1 LDHNRLHRLEP
12 GWRRTV
18 AESDCPD
25 FLVLPP
31 RSVKPRATG
40 ITHVLDK
47 GLSPTET
54 AGLVAQAGHLI
65 DIVKVGWGIGY
76 IDPTLPE
83 RVAAYRAAGVAV
95 CLGGTLT
102 EIVALQDRL
111 PEMRDWA
118 MRIGITHAEVSNGLR
133 QLTEQDKTRLIKEL
147 SMDFV
152 VLAETGAKDGSHP
165 AEPAGWAQEML
176 RDLDAGADWV
186 VAEGRESGTIGLY
199 AADQAIREDIVT
211 AILDR
216 VPSEKVIFEAPVK
229 RQQTWFVGHLGPDVN
244 LGNIEPGNVLA
255 LETLRLGL
263 RADTA
268 KVGAP
273 V

>member
-1 LDHNRLHRLEP
+1 MA
-12 GWRRTV
+12 T
-18 AESDCPD
+18 SDCPD
-25 FLVLPP
+25 FLDLPS
-31 RSVKPRATG
+31 RTVKPRGHG

-47 GLSPTET
+47 GLSVIET
-54 AGLVAQAGHLI
+54 RGLVEQAGAMI

-76 IDPTLPE
+76 LDPTLAR
-83 RVAAYRAAGVAV
+83 RVAVYRDAGISV

-111 PEMRDWA
+111 PELRDWA
-118 MRIGITHAEVSNGLR
+118 LGVGITHAEVSNGLR
-133 QLTEQDKTRLIKEL
+133 QLTDQDKASMIKEL

-152 VLAETGAKDGSHP
+152 VLAETGSKDGSFP
-165 AEPAGWAQEML
+165 VEAQGWSAEML
-176 RDLDAGADWV
+176 RDLDAGAQWV

-199 AADQAIREDIVT
+199 GSDQAVHEDIVT

-216 VPSEKVIFEAPVK
+216 VPMERVIFEAPVK
-229 RQQTWFVGHLGPDVN
+229 RQQTYFVTRVGCNVN
-244 LGNIEPGNVLA
+244 LGNIEPANVLS

-268 KVGAP
+268 NVGAP

>member
-1 LDHNRLHRLEP
+1 M
-12 GWRRTV
+12 

-25 FLVLPP
+25 FLHLPA
-31 RSVKPRATG
+31 RMSKPRAEG

-47 GLSPTET
+47 GLSPSET
-54 AGLVAQAGHLI
+54 RGLIAQAGHLI
-65 DIVKVGWGIGY
+65 DIVKIGWGIGY
-76 IDPTLPE
+76 IDRTLAE
-83 RVAAYRAAGVAV
+83 RVAAYQAAGIAV

-118 MRIGITHAEVSNGLR
+118 LRIGITHAEVSNGLR
-133 QLTEQDKTRLIKEL
+133 QLTDQDKARLIKEL
-147 SMDFV
+147 SVDFV
-152 VLAETGAKDGSHP
+152 VLAETGAKDGSYP
-165 AEPAGWAQEML
+165 VEPAGWAQEMA

-199 AADQAIREDIVT
+199 RSDQAVHEDILG

-216 VPSEKVIFEAPVK
+216 VPVAKVIFEAPVK
-229 RQQTWFVGHLGPDVN
+229 RQQAWFVTRLGPAVN
-244 LGNIEPGNVLA
+244 LGNIEPANVLA

>member
-1 LDHNRLHRLEP
+1 
-12 GWRRTV
+12 V

-25 FLVLPP
+25 FLRLPTRP
-31 RSVKPRATG
+31 RKPRTQG

-47 GLSPTET
+47 GLSIGET
-54 AGLVAQAGHLI
+54 RGLVRQAGRMV

-76 IDPTLPE
+76 IDPTLAE
-83 RVAAYRAAGVAV
+83 RVAIYRSAGISV

-118 MRIGITHAEVSNGLR
+118 MRLGVTHAEVSNGLR
-133 QLTEQDKTRLIKEL
+133 QLTDQDKVGLIKEL

-152 VLAETGAKDGSHP
+152 VLAETGAKDGSFP
-165 AEPAGWAQEML
+165 VDPAGWWQEML

-199 AADQAIREDIVT
+199 GPDQAVHEDIVG

-216 VPSEKVIFEAPVK
+216 VPGERVIFEAPVK
-229 RQQTWFVGHLGPDVN
+229 RQQTYFVKRIGPNVN
-244 LGNIEPGNVLA
+244 LGNIEPASVLA